1 MMLAYPIKP
10 DLTPGDPVE
19 LIDGAPVSATEMTLS
34 VPPAVPEGVGVY
46 YDRAT
51 RQWIVSA
58 EPLVEEP
65 ADYGTI
71 VTVLAFRQRFSLAE
85 RQAIEMGGARRSS
98 RYGRGARPGC
108 RAACPPGRPRR
119 GGLRRSG
126 GAVETR
132 AGVQQMEAFGLLAAG
147 RAAEILDTPVQTHE
161 LP

>member
-1 MMLAYPIKP
+1 MLAYPIKP

-85 RQAIEMGGARRSS
+85 RQAIEMGALDDPAGTVEERA
-98 RYGRGARPGC
+98 
-108 RAACPPGRPRR
+108 RAAA
-119 GGLRRSG
+119 LRVHQADLAAAAFVDL